1 MSTKA
6 IPDGFSAVSS
16 YIIVDDPDK
25 AIDFYCNAF
34 GAEPGAVIRMPDGS
48 VLHGEV
54 KIGNSTV
61 MLTAENLEWQM
72 KSAKSLGGSPI
83 SMHLYVEDADTAFKK
98 ALAAGCKVAAPLM
111 DAFWGDRYGKV
122 MDPFGIQW
130 GIATH
135 KEDLSEAEMSERA
148 AAWFASMAGGS

>member
-1 MSTKA
+1 MSVKP

-16 YIIVDDPDK
+16 YIIVEDPDK
-25 AIDFYCNAF
+25 AIEFYGKAF
-34 GAEPGAVIRMPDGS
+34 GAEPGTIMRMPDGS

-83 SMHLYVEDADTAFKK
+83 SMHLYVEDVDTAFQK
-98 ALAAGCKVAAPLM
+98 ALDAGCKVAAPLM

-135 KEDLSEAEMSERA
+135 KEDLSEAEMGERA